1 MNLRNFF
8 NELKRRNVYRVAVAY
23 TAVAWL
29 LVQVASEVLPAFD
42 VAKWVLQLLMVA
54 LALGFPIAL
63 VLAWAFEITPEGIVR
78 ADAAEATSQGRGSG
92 RKLTALVVVVIA
104 VAAALF
110 LFQAF
115 RGPLVEPTQKNAEI
129 DNKSIAV
136 LPFVNGSGDPAQDY
150 FSDGLSEELING
162 LTQIEDLRVIG
173 RSSSFRFKGRTEDAR
188 VVGETL
194 GVGHLLEGS
203 VRKSGERVR
212 ISVALVNA
220 KDGSQRWAETYDRE
234 LKDIFAVQGE
244 IAKSVA
250 DKLRVTLL
258 GDGIKATG
266 EPSNRNLEAYNAF
279 LQGQFEFA
287 RFNVESTRRAIEHY
301 KEAVRLDPRYARA
314 YAELAWSLCRLGF
327 FTGAAGRETFVEGR
341 QAAEMAL
348 KLGSDVASA
357 YYALAY
363 IHMNLDWNLPAAE
376 AVLAQADKKAPRDP
390 RIKNT
395 LAILR
400 MYQNRTEEALMLRR
414 EAVAL
419 DPLDV
424 IIQGNLATVL
434 MSLGR
439 YDEAEAAARRGLEL
453 QPTSSL
459 NHYLI
464 ARIYLV
470 RGQPEVAL
478 REAQLESGAIYR
490 NLGIALAH
498 TARSDRVAADEALAT
513 MIRDHGG
520 DNPFRVALIYAV
532 RGEADKVFEWL
543 DRAYTAHDPRVINTT
558 SEDLLKPYR
567 SDPRF
572 IAFCRKVGLVPP
584 A

>member
-8 NELKRRNVYRVAVAY
+8 MELKRRNVYRVAVAY

-42 VAKWVLQLLMVA
+42 VAKWVLQLLIVA
-54 LALGFPIAL
+54 LLLGFPIAL

-78 ADAAEATSQGRGSG
+78 ADAAEATLHRRGSG
-92 RKLTALVVVVIA
+92 RKLTALVVVAIA
-104 VAAALF
+104 IAAALF

-115 RGPLVEPTQKNAEI
+115 RGRLVEPARQNAEL

-136 LPFVNGSGDPAQDY
+136 LPFVNGSGDPAQEY

-173 RSSSFRFKGRTEDAR
+173 RSSSFRFKGRTEDPR

-220 KDGSQRWAETYDRE
+220 KDGSQRWSETYDRD
-234 LKDIFAVQGE
+234 LKDIFAVQEE

-258 GDGIKATG
+258 GNAIKATG

-279 LQGQFEFA
+279 LQGQFQFA

-301 KEAVRLDPRYARA
+301 KEAVRLDPQYARA

-327 FTGAAGRETFVEGR
+327 FTGAAGREAFAEGR
-341 QAAEMAL
+341 AAAEIAL
-348 KLGSDVASA
+348 KLGPDVASA
-357 YYALAY
+357 YSALAY
-363 IHMNLDWNLPAAE
+363 IHMNLDWNLAAAE
-376 AVLAQADKKAPRDP
+376 AVLAEADRKAPRDP

-400 MYQNRTEEALMLRR
+400 MYQNRTEEALVLRR

-424 IIQGNLATVL
+424 ILQGNLATVL
-434 MSLGR
+434 TSLGR
-439 YDEAEAAARRGLEL
+439 YDEAEAAARRALDL

-464 ARIYLV
+464 ARIHLL
-470 RGQPEVAL
+470 RGNPEAAL

-490 NLGIALAH
+490 NLGIALAY
-498 TARSDRVAADEALAT
+498 TALGDRAAADEALAT
-513 MIRDHGG
+513 MIRDHGD

-567 SDPRF
+567 GDPRF
-572 IAFCRKVGLVPP
+572 VAFCEKVGLVPP
-584 A
+584 G